1 MSIVNIAG
9 KEVAK
14 PSTNVVKSELEKA
27 QEVLKA
33 ITGLSRD
40 TFEKIQKLT
49 LLDDEF
55 IQLVNKLGQKGKKF
69 PLAIYRKRLTGTCVV
84 PKGHPRIKS
93 GEYLTKLLDN
103 TLILE
108 DIKGKGIQ
116 SIQLKS
122 YVEGSISTYIEK
134 VLCLNIVA
142 SKAVERKKLS
152 NAIKESFINV
162 SIDTIETNLQKLAPK
177 VVEYRR
183 NKTALNKGYYQ
194 GYKTPE
200 NYVEVTKAE
209 LAKAA
214 EARAKVQAAEAKKE
228 AKAAEAKAKRA
239 KAAEEKAQAAEAA
252 KAAKAAEEEAAKK
265 ARRAEVARKEVEAKA
280 AKVEAAAKL
289 AEAKAAKAEIETQY
303 GFGII
308 TEAEKMSQLSALI
321 M

>member
-1 MSIVNIAG
+1 MSLVKITGQEIVA
-9 KEVAK
+9 
-14 PSTNVVKSELEKA
+14 PSTSIVKSELEKA
-27 QEVLKA
+27 QETLKA
-33 ITGLSRD
+33 VTGLSRD
-40 TFEKIQKLT
+40 TFEKIQRLT

-69 PLAIYRKRLTGTCVV
+69 PLAIYRKRLTGTCIV

-116 SIQLKS
+116 SIQLKG
-122 YVEGSISTYIEK
+122 YVEGSIGVYIEK

-142 SKAVERKKLS
+142 AKAVERKKLS
-152 NAIKESFINV
+152 NAIKESFSNV
-162 SIDTIETNLQKLAPK
+162 SLDTIEANLQKLAPK

-194 GYKTPE
+194 GFKTSE
-200 NYVEVTKAE
+200 NYAEVTKQE

-214 EARAKVQAAEAKKE
+214 EIRAKAQAAQAAKA

-239 KAAEEKAQAAEAA
+239 KAAEEKAKAAEEA
-252 KAAKAAEEEAAKK
+252 KAAKAAEELKAKAAK
-265 ARRAEVARKEVEAKA
+265 RAEIARKEVEAKTAKA
-280 AKVEAAAKL
+280 AAAAKL
-289 AEAKAAKAEIETQY
+289 AEIKAAKAEIETQY

-308 TEAEKMSQLSALI
+308 TEAEKVSQLSALTV
-321 M
+321 

>member
-1 MSIVNIAG
+1 MSLVNIKG
-9 KEVAK
+9 KEVVT
-14 PSTNVVKSELEKA
+14 PSAVVKSELEKA

-49 LLDDEF
+49 LLDNEF
-55 IQLVNKLGQKGKKF
+55 IELVGKLGQKGKKF
-69 PLAIYRKRLTGTCVV
+69 PLAIYRKRLTGTCIV
-84 PKGHPRIKS
+84 PKGHPRIKA
-93 GEYLTKLLDN
+93 GEYLAKLLDN

-116 SIQLKS
+116 SIQLKG
-122 YVEGSISTYIEK
+122 YVEGSIGTYIEK

-152 NAIKESFINV
+152 NAIKESFTNV

-200 NYVEVTKAE
+200 NYAEVTKQE

-214 EARAKVQAAEAKKE
+214 EAKAKAQAAEAKKA

-280 AKVEAAAKL
+280 AKAEAAAKL

-308 TEAEKMSQLSALI
+308 TEEEKISQLSALTV
-321 M
+321 